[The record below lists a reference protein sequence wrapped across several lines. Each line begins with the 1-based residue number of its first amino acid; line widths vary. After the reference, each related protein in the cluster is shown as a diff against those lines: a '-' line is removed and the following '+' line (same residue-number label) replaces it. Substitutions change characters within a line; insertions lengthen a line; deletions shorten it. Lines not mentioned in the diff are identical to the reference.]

1 MKLQNCG
8 QQIQQW
14 DEIIT
19 ILDSLLWESSNQATA
34 IINQSPRGSEGVDQS
49 LDSLKARVSGLKS
62 TCQLKQSQFD
72 RSHEAIN
79 SFTVKLDLLDR
90 WIDNH
95 GFDFLRYNTNLGPDY
110 ETAVKFRES
119 NLNLT
124 NQVIQQMIIYS
135 SILHKSSNYLREL
148 SATAVII

>member
-1 MKLQNCG
+1 M
-8 QQIQQW
+8 
-14 DEIIT
+14 
-19 ILDSLLWESSNQATA
+19 WESSNQATA

-124 NQVIQQMIIYS
+124 NQVIQQMIIY
-135 SILHKSSNYLREL
+135 IYIK
-148 SATAVII
+148 